1 MKPDYTISD
10 TICLWLSSGR
20 KIGSKKLKQALN
32 LAKKASIF
40 RPFFKEIDYQTL
52 TRCFHPVL
60 LMEISNDIARNQTQ
74 DLTIYRA

>member
-52 TRCFHPVL
+52 TSGSHPALFIKKKNNV
-60 LMEISNDIARNQTQ
+60 IFRI
-74 DLTIYRA
+74 